1 MNAWFSIPMS
11 IYCVVFELA
20 VCHLTAVFISPLCFV
35 QQIRSSLSSEQNHG
49 LLIATGSWY
58 YLVYWRDSGPW
69 LGLPFNKPVFWDAIA
84 RIPSLQDVDINLIRD
99 CNEMLQRDLE
109 KYEEMVPIGQ
119 ARLTR
124 RAQHGEWENSGVPL
138 LWSLMESMSVDPE
151 SWSKYLILVLNHQFW
166 SILAVNLVELCCGPG
181 LDFIL
186 IFAESTLDGR
196 CWCWIL
202 MGNFEGVYPKF
213 KPKGD
218 DAGLKSGLWR
228 ILRSL
233 RHQQRWIG
241 GSSAPISHWV
251 SRTNKITPP
260 MPSRA
265 AGAVKD
271 DVKFD
276 LNKLSKGPPDQP
288 GMAWETEE
296 GEVKCQ

>member
-1 MNAWFSIPMS
+1 M
-11 IYCVVFELA
+11 
-20 VCHLTAVFISPLCFV
+20 
-35 QQIRSSLSSEQNHG
+35 
-49 LLIATGSWY
+49 
-58 YLVYWRDSGPW
+58 VYWLLQGVDTTWFIEGILVHGWVYP
-69 LGLPFNKPVFWDAIA
+69 LTNQFFEM
-84 RIPSLQDVDINLIRD
+84 PSLASHR
-99 CNEMLQRDLE
+99 CRMLTSTWSATVMRCSKE
-109 KYEEMVPIGQ
+109 TWKSMRRWFPIGQ

-288 GMAWETEE
+288 GMACETEE